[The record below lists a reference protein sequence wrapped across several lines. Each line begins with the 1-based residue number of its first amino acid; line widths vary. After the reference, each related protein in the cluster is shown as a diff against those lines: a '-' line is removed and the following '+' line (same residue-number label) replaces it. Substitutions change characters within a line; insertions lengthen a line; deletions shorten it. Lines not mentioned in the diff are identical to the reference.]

1 MIRKTKYLV
10 FGVGV
15 LTACVSSFM
24 FSRPVQAADESLT
37 LETYYP
43 APYGAY
49 AELTTTSNTS
59 LAIDA
64 DKRVGIGT
72 TNPISRLTVDVRN
85 DAVVSGTQGGIMIIG
100 RDSPALTLYR
110 PGILLARE
118 LGAIAGVTEAGMWAD
133 NSQPNDVVVR
143 SRTGNLILAA
153 GSSGPSVPPRVSI
166 KNTGNVGIGTENPQA
181 KLDVVGGVKIG
192 SDISSCDSTKAGTM
206 RYSSGVMEYCDG
218 TAWIQVGA
226 VTVSSEVEQA
236 GLGSSVLGLTSD
248 WKVCFLTAHMPYT
261 SSGSWDASCWIATS
275 GSNYVLTV
283 KQTGGDGLRCRAKCI
298 R

>member
-1 MIRKTKYLV
+1 
-10 FGVGV
+10 
-15 LTACVSSFM
+15 M

-43 APYGAY
+43 APYGSY
-49 AELTTTSNTS
+49 AELTTTGNTL
-59 LAIDA
+59 LAT
-64 DKRVGIGT
+64 DKNQYVGIGT
-72 TNPISRLTVDVRN
+72 ITQPRARLTVDVHN
-85 DAVVSGTQGGIMIIG
+85 DKVVNNSQGGIAIIG
-100 RDSPALTLYR
+100 KNSPALTLYEKK
-110 PGILLARE
+110 RE
-118 LGAIAGVTEAGMWAD
+118 LGGIAGVTEPEAWAT
-133 NSQPNDVVVR
+133 NSQPDDVVVR
-143 SRTGNLILAA
+143 SINGNLTLAA
-153 GSSGPSVPPRVSI
+153 GFSGGNALPRVTI
-166 KNTGNVGIGTENPQA
+166 TNAGNVGIGTENPQA

-236 GLGSSVLGLTSD
+236 GSGSSVLGLTSD
-248 WKVCFLTAHMPYT
+248 WKACFLTAHKPYA

-283 KQTGGDGLRCRAKCI
+283 KQSGGDGLRCRAKCI

>member
-1 MIRKTKYLV
+1 LIRKTKYLV

-15 LTACVSSFM
+15 FTACVSSFM

-85 DAVVSGTQGGIMIIG
+85 DAVVSGTPGGIMIIG

-153 GSSGPSVPPRVSI
+153 GSSGPSALSP
-166 KNTGNVGIGTENPQA
+166 
-181 KLDVVGGVKIG
+181 
-192 SDISSCDSTKAGTM
+192 
-206 RYSSGVMEYCDG
+206 
-218 TAWIQVGA
+218 
-226 VTVSSEVEQA
+226 
-236 GLGSSVLGLTSD
+236 
-248 WKVCFLTAHMPYT
+248 
-261 SSGSWDASCWIATS
+261 
-275 GSNYVLTV
+275 
-283 KQTGGDGLRCRAKCI
+283 
-298 R
+298 